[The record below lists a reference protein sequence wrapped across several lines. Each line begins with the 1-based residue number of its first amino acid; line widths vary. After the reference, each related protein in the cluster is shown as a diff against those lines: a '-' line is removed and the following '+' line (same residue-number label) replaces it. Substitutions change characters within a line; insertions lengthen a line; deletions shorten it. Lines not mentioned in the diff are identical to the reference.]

1 MECHDFDKAEI
12 EHAIKGAPED
22 IAEWN
27 EVNDILRKIG
37 PTRIRVQKILT

>member
-27 EVNDILRKIG
+27 EVDDLDKNKKRMLS
-37 PTRIRVQKILT
+37 